1 MDMLNIHQLPLQC
14 SALFALRQSAVDLM
28 TFQTIDWNE
37 QTSQELDFRL
47 ITISKNNLSQW
58 NSHIPANT
66 FKIPSLSHY
75 GSCQN
80 IFTRK
85 VTDMA
90 FTFDFCNNH
99 SHSRIPV
106 FDFLCPCPTRLRV
119 PYLMS
124 PSPLSRVPKSQ
135 VPTHASQCPCPL
147 VPVPVLYKMYTAFV

>member
-37 QTSQELDFRL
+37 QTSQELDFHL

-85 VTDMA
+85 VTDI
-90 FTFDFCNNH
+90 H
-99 SHSRIPV
+99 IPASLYLTSCV
-106 FDFLCPCPTRLRV
+106 PVPHVSGFHTWCPQV
-119 PYLMS
+119 PCLGS
-124 PSPLSRVPKSQ
+124 PSPKS
-135 VPTHASQCPCPL
+135 PHTHPN